1 MHKSSS
7 EFWQVIQSA
16 VNNGSAGLPRDLGSF
31 HPRQRWQD
39 QGNKKTR
46 VLAMAWES
54 PSNVLTCVD
63 VIPDLEEKL
72 ARVSRAEIELFE
84 RDLVGH
90 SIDTSDLSTSWMK

>member
-39 QGNKKTR
+39 QGNKKNTGTGHGMGESKQR
-46 VLAMAWES
+46 VDM
-54 PSNVLTCVD
+54 C
-63 VIPDLEEKL
+63 
-72 ARVSRAEIELFE
+72 
-84 RDLVGH
+84 
-90 SIDTSDLSTSWMK
+90 

>member
-1 MHKSSS
+1 M
-7 EFWQVIQSA
+7 A
-16 VNNGSAGLPRDLGSF
+16 RL
-31 HPRQRWQD
+31 RQQKR
-39 QGNKKTR
+39 TR

-90 SIDTSDLSTSWMK
+90 SIDTMDEVMK